1 MTPLA
6 HEEIQEVGHGGRPE
20 LQAALDTW
28 GTVQFAF
35 ESTDSPDVVV
45 AS

>member
-1 MTPLA
+1 MTPLV
-6 HEEIQEVGHGGRPE
+6 VGEQVPHPTSV
-20 LQAALDTW
+20 AALDTW
-28 GTVQFAF
+28 GSVEFAF